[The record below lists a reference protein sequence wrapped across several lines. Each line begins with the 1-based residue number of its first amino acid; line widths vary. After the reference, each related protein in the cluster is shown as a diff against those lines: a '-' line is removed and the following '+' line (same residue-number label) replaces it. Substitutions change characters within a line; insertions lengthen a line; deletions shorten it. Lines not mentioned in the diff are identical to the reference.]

1 MSYLFAN
8 GRSARVD
15 RDDVHGE
22 SNRQGVGVAV
32 ELKGSLMDPCVYT
45 TQHGTWLHAAVGCSP
60 KQLVCFRSV
69 KRWTTARQLL
79 IAHTTLPV
87 LFRKQD
93 ETTPVLA
100 CRFVAELVE
109 IHFADDDQF
118 ANDRARLDWLEARLW
133 LQRDTIK
140 NQQRTAKFP
149 TPQAQFKE
157 WEIDKFMK
165 AMTWFSVRNVR
176 KIIKPLPLPR
186 LRKLKDNRPLSPKFV
201 RGYALCRYPKDEIRT
216 FR

>member
-32 ELKGSLMDPCVYT
+32 ELNGSLMDPCVYT

-140 NQQRTAKFP
+140 NQPRTAKFP

-176 KIIKPLPLPR
+176 KIKPLPLPR
-186 LRKLKDNRPLSPKFV
+186 LRKLKDNRPLSQKFV